1 MRAPSSEL
9 PIVFDGVTVT
19 AGAVTILDR
28 IALTLA
34 PGAPT
39 VLIGPNGSGKST
51 LLRVAMGLLAPSR
64 GRITWG
70 GLENVPP
77 LKRAIVFQRPAMLR
91 RSAAA
96 NIRFALRAAGIP
108 RAEHAR
114 RIGELLELVGLG
126 PLADRAA
133 RRLSGGEQQRLALA
147 RALARD
153 PAVLFL
159 DEPTA
164 SLDPTATKA
173 VEDIIRAVSERN
185 IKVVMATHDLG
196 EARRLAGDVVMLHR
210 GRIVETAAA
219 ASFFDSRKPARPRH
233 SSRANCSSDGRKIQ
247 MKMLTR
253 RLLIAVA
260 ASFVFA
266 GHAFAQD
273 KSIVVASTTSTQDS
287 GLFGHILPMF
297 KAKTGI
303 DVKVVAQGTG
313 QALDTA
319 RRGDADV
326 VFVHAKPAEEKFLSE
341 GFGVKRYPVMYN
353 DFVLIGPKS
362 DPAGIKGSK
371 DIVAALRAIK
381 AKGADFIS
389 RGDKSGTHQAELNL
403 WKVAGIDIAKDKGP
417 WYKEIGQGMG
427 AALNTASASNAYVLA
442 DRGTWLSFKN
452 RGELVIAVEG
462 DKRLFNQYGVML
474 VNPEKHPSVKKDLG
488 QQFIDWL
495 VSPEG
500 QKAIADYKIN
510 GEQLFYPNASDSG
523 A

>member
-1 MRAPSSEL
+1 M
-9 PIVFDGVTVT
+9 
-19 AGAVTILDR
+19 
-28 IALTLA
+28 
-34 PGAPT
+34 
-39 VLIGPNGSGKST
+39 N
-51 LLRVAMGLLAPSR
+51 
-64 GRITWG
+64 
-70 GLENVPP
+70 
-77 LKRAIVFQRPAMLR
+77 
-91 RSAAA
+91 
-96 NIRFALRAAGIP
+96 
-108 RAEHAR
+108 
-114 RIGELLELVGLG
+114 
-126 PLADRAA
+126 
-133 RRLSGGEQQRLALA
+133 
-147 RALARD
+147 
-153 PAVLFL
+153 
-159 DEPTA
+159 
-164 SLDPTATKA
+164 
-173 VEDIIRAVSERN
+173 
-185 IKVVMATHDLG
+185 
-196 EARRLAGDVVMLHR
+196 
-210 GRIVETAAA
+210 
-219 ASFFDSRKPARPRH
+219 
-233 SSRANCSSDGRKIQ
+233 
-247 MKMLTR
+247 MLTR
-253 RLLIAVA
+253 RLIIAVT
-260 ASFVFA
+260 ASLAFA
-266 GHAFAQD
+266 GQASAQD

-287 GLFGHILPMF
+287 GLFSHILPMF

-353 DFVLIGPKS
+353 DFVLIGPKA

-371 DIVAALRAIK
+371 DIVAALGAIK

-389 RGDKSGTHQAELNL
+389 RGDKSGTHQAEINL
-403 WKVAGIDIAKDKGP
+403 WKVAGVDIGKDKGP

-452 RGELVIAVEG
+452 RGDLAISVEG

-495 VSPEG
+495 VSAEG
-500 QKAIADYKIN
+500 QKAIAEYKIN